1 MSEFN
6 DVLQSGMAKFKIILT
21 EKQLWQ
27 FNEYYK
33 LLTLWN
39 NKMNLTAITEPTE
52 VAIKHFVDSC
62 SILNYINVKENAK
75 VIDIGTG
82 AGFPGIPLKIVR
94 DDINLTLL
102 DSLNKRLLFL
112 NEAAKEIGITANTIH
127 GRAEDYGKDITY
139 REKFDMAVSRA
150 VAPLNVLSEYCI
162 PFVKKGGIFVSMK
175 GPNIQEEVNAGK
187 SSIKLLGGK
196 INNVKQF
203 SLGDNSRSII
213 IVEKVNNTPAAY
225 PRHGSKISKKP
236 L

>member
-1 MSEFN
+1 
-6 DVLQSGMAKFKIILT
+6 
-21 EKQLWQ
+21 
-27 FNEYYK
+27 
-33 LLTLWN
+33 
-39 NKMNLTAITEPTE
+39 MNLTAITEPTE
-52 VAIKHFVDSC
+52 VAFKHFVDSC
-62 SILNYINVKENAK
+62 SILNYISVKENAK
-75 VIDIGTG
+75 IIDIGTG

-112 NEAAKEIGITANTIH
+112 NEAAKKIGITANTIH

-213 IVEKVNNTPAAY
+213 IVEKVSNTPAAY

>member
-52 VAIKHFVDSC
+52 VALKHFVDSC
-62 SILNYINVKENAK
+62 SILNYIKVKENAK
-75 VIDIGTG
+75 IIDIGTG

-112 NEAAKEIGITANTIH
+112 NEAAKKIGITANTIH

-213 IVEKVNNTPAAY
+213 IVEKVNNTPASY